1 MANYFNLQYEST
13 AASSP
18 GIVELNYG
26 TPTSNGLTVHVSLYA
41 GSGFTPTD
49 YKMWGVELVE
59 GEGPVTISGA
69 EWITYTDTRT
79 ARLTR
84 HNDPQYAY
92 VKFRDTSTSGTPET
106 DNFESNAVT
115 FSFVEPIIH
124 GTTAWKTDFEEL
136 GFDSAPANILKNDT
150 YVTEVEFNKSKLDQ
164 LAFSGRNFAGL
175 KLDPDTV
182 YINPSSEIGQLI
194 GLDVASYVTITKV
207 FDVAE
212 TPMVMVDNGNGYE
225 TLTAYDNTVKT
236 TISGENDGRVSNI
249 NWTSGTR
256 TLTFD
261 AYKFSTYG
269 FCTVQKVEFTNDSQT
284 AGYVGDTSV
293 IRVYVQDT
301 NGEPVENAPV
311 TISGTG
317 DSIGSFQESMPVD
330 TGADGFA
337 EFNFDVSDIGQAL
350 FEGNVDDVYFTDP
363 DILFTGYATIS
374 GTQRSLLTQ
383 YEQIYKS
390 YIYLDTISGVNDST
404 VAEPTTPTVSGSS
417 DSVLE
422 HDLNVLRTLM
432 KQLKGTDDWFSSP
445 PEVFDPEN
453 TDGSDTKNNEATLSS
468 IAGYT
473 LDAQTIITAVND
485 SNSGNGFSITPG
497 DEGFLFTSTFDYAIP
512 ADRRGLPIYQST
524 TNSGMYYDEGGLDR
538 VVGIDLI
545 NMETGAEFRDTSG
558 DIIFAKF
565 HDGADYSGTGD
576 GTDVYVKFYTEAG
589 PYTTVSGSDPDSIMI
604 VFPNRKVMSEVE
616 EYEWIRTDFVSS
628 WEGDEIIV
636 GQVADLW
643 GYTGASD
650 NERDPAWS
658 SVAGLPIVDNQ
669 SSLKEALDALNDD
682 FGDTTYSGTYISSG
696 QSITDSLDAL
706 DSSLLT
712 LSQTVTDGISDKHV
726 AVVASG
732 IAAGTAYQLPV
743 TVSYTPSSMG
753 LNMDV
758 FLDGIMLAASSGE
771 GGVNQDKDYA
781 EISPTHVAFHF
792 DVYQY
797 SNITFQVRQ

>member
-18 GIVELNYG
+18 GTVELNYG
-26 TPTSNGLTVHVSLYA
+26 TPTSNGLDVHASLYA

-59 GEGPVTISGA
+59 GEGIVTISGA
-69 EWITYTDTRT
+69 EWITYTDLRNV
-79 ARLTR
+79 RLAR

-106 DNFESNAVT
+106 DTFQSNAVT
-115 FSFVEPIIH
+115 FNFVEPVIH
-124 GTTAWKTDFEEL
+124 GTTDWKTDFEEL
-136 GFDSAPANILKNDT
+136 GFDSASANTLKNEV
-150 YVTEVEFNKSKLDQ
+150 YATEVEFNKAKLDQ

-175 KLDPDTV
+175 RLEPKTV

-194 GLDVASYVTITKV
+194 GLDDNSYVTITRV
-207 FDVAE
+207 FDEAE
-212 TPMVMVDNGNGYE
+212 TPMIMVDYGDGYE

-236 TISGENDGRVSNI
+236 TISGENEGRISNVS
-249 NWTSGTR
+249 WTPGTR

-284 AGYVGDTSV
+284 AGYVGETRV
-293 IRVYVQDT
+293 VRVYVQDT

-317 DSIGSFQESMPVD
+317 DVIGSFQESMPLD
-330 TGADGFA
+330 TGADGIA
-337 EFNFDVSDIGQAL
+337 EFNFDVSGIGQRT
-350 FEGNVDDVYFTDP
+350 FEANVDDAYYTDP
-363 DILFTGYATIS
+363 DISFTGYATIS
-374 GTQRSLLTQ
+374 GSQRSLLTQ
-383 YEQIYKS
+383 YEQIYRTYN
-390 YIYLDTISGVNDST
+390 YIDTISGVNDSA

-417 DSVLE
+417 DSVME

-445 PEVFDPEN
+445 PAVFDP
-453 TDGSDTKNNEATLSS
+453 TDTDSEDVKNNEATLSS
-468 IAGYT
+468 IAGNT
-473 LDAQTIITAVND
+473 LDAQTIITSIND

-497 DEGFLFTSTFDYAIP
+497 DEGFLFLTTLDYALP
-512 ADRRGLPIYQST
+512 TDRRGLPIFHT
-524 TNSGMYYDEGGLDR
+524 TNSGIYQDEGEQDR

-545 NMETGAEFRDTSG
+545 NMETGAEFRDASG

-576 GTDVYVKFYTEAG
+576 GTDAYVKFYTEAG
-589 PYTTVSGSDPDSIMI
+589 TYTTTSGDPDSIMI
-604 VFPNRKVMSEVE
+604 VYPYRKVMSEVK

-636 GQVADLW
+636 GQVSDLW
-643 GYTGASD
+643 SYTGASD
-650 NERDPAWS
+650 NETSPNWTS
-658 SVAGLPIVDNQ
+658 ISGSPMITNE
-669 SSLKEALDALNDD
+669 SSLKEALDQLNDE
-682 FGDTTYSGTYISSG
+682 FGDTTYSGTYISDG
-696 QSITDSLDAL
+696 QSITASLDAL
-706 DSSLLT
+706 DTNLYT
-712 LSQTVTDGISDKHV
+712 ISQTVADGVADKHV

-743 TVSYTPSSMG
+743 GLSYTPSTMG
-753 LNMDV
+753 VNMDV

-771 GGVNQDKDYA
+771 GGANEDKDYA

-797 SNITFQVRQ
+797 SNITFAVRQ